1 MSKKQLLL
9 TFGIGLIVL
18 TLAAAAGAYLLFI
31 APLMNRQ
38 GAVASRAQQ
47 PLVTPVSGAVAT
59 QQAIPT
65 MTAPG
70 EGDQTPS
77 LGQELGSEGL
87 AALYEELNPG
97 VVSIRVFVEGEG
109 ASGVGSGSGFILD
122 EQGHIVTNNHI
133 VARAER
139 IVVIFH
145 DGFESEA
152 ELVGRDVDSDL
163 AVIQA
168 ETLAEGAHPLA
179 LANSDRV
186 DEGDWVIAIGNPLSL
201 GGTMTLGIV
210 SAKGR
215 IIPSGGSRYSIPEA
229 IQTDAA
235 INPGNSGG
243 PLLNLSGEVVGVNAQ
258 IATAGGTQS
267 SAGLGFAIPSNFVR
281 RVAPV
286 LIEVG
291 SYQWAWMGIEAPPT
305 GVNQLI
311 MEANDLETQWGA
323 YVNAVAEGG
332 PADEA
337 GIQGSTGTEEVRGF
351 EVPVGGDV
359 IVEAGGE
366 TVKDF
371 ADLLSKIANQ
381 SPGDTLELTILRDGD
396 RQQITVTLGMR
407 PTSNE

>member
-9 TFGIGLIVL
+9 TFGIGLVIL
-18 TLAAAAGAYLLFI
+18 TLAATAGAYLLFI
-31 APLMNRQ
+31 APMLNRQ
-38 GAVASRAQQ
+38 GAVASQQQQ
-47 PLVTPVSGAVAT
+47 PLQTPVPGAVAT

-65 MTAPG
+65 IAAAG
-70 EGDQTPS
+70 NGGQASD
-77 LGQELGSEGL
+77 LAQELGSAGL
-87 AALYEELNPG
+87 ASLYDELNPG
-97 VVSIRVFVEGEG
+97 VVSIRIFAEQEG

-122 EQGHIVTNNHI
+122 EEGHIITNNHI
-133 VARAER
+133 VAQANR

-145 DGFESEA
+145 NGFEAEA
-152 ELVGRDVDSDL
+152 EIVGLDVDSDL

-168 ETLAEGAHPLA
+168 EALAEGAHPLS
-179 LANSDRV
+179 LADSDTV

-215 IIPSGGSRYSIPEA
+215 IIPSGSGRYSIPEA

-258 IATAGGTQS
+258 IATAGPTQS

-281 RVAPV
+281 RVAPA
-286 LIEVG
+286 LIEIG
-291 SYQWAWMGIEAPPT
+291 SYQWAWIGIEAPPT

-311 MEANDLETQWGA
+311 MEANNLDTQWGA
-323 YVNAVAEGG
+323 YVNAVADGG

-351 EVPVGGDV
+351 DVPVGGDV
-359 IVEAGGE
+359 IVEADGE
-366 TVKDF
+366 RVRDF
-371 ADLLSKIANQ
+371 ADLLSKIV
-381 SPGDTLELTILRDGD
+381 SRGPGDTLELTILRDGE
-396 RQQITVTLGMR
+396 RQQVTVTLGMR
-407 PTSNE
+407 PTESE

>member
-1 MSKKQLLL
+1 MSKKQLFL
-9 TFGIGLIVL
+9 TFGIGLVVL

-31 APLMNRQ
+31 APIMNQQ
-38 GAVASRAQQ
+38 GAAASQQ
-47 PLVTPVSGAVAT
+47 QQARVTPVPGAVAT

-65 MTAPG
+65 MAIPENG
-70 EGDQTPS
+70 PESALD
-77 LGQELGSEGL
+77 QELGSQGL
-87 AALYEELNPG
+87 ATLYDELNPG
-97 VVSIRVFVEGEG
+97 VVSIRVFAEDEG
-109 ASGVGSGSGFILD
+109 ASGIGSGSGFLLD
-122 EQGHIVTNNHI
+122 EEGHIVTNNHI
-133 VARAER
+133 VAPADR

-145 DGFESEA
+145 NGFEAEA
-152 ELVGRDVDSDL
+152 EVVGTDVDSDL
-163 AVIQA
+163 AVILA
-168 ETLAEGAHPLA
+168 DTLAEGAYPLPLA
-179 LANSDRV
+179 DSDTV

-215 IIPSGGSRYSIPEA
+215 IIPSGASRYSIPEA
-229 IQTDAA
+229 IQTDTA

-267 SAGLGFAIPSNFVR
+267 SAGLGFAIPANFVR

-291 SYQWAWMGIEAPPT
+291 SYQWAWIGIEAPPT

-311 MEANDLETQWGA
+311 MEANELDTQWGA
-323 YVNAVAEGG
+323 YVNAVAEVG

-337 GIQGSTGTEEVRGF
+337 GIQGSTGTEDVRGF

-359 IVEAGGE
+359 IVEAEGKR
-366 TVKDF
+366 VKDF
-371 ADLLSKIANQ
+371 ADLLSEIASK
-381 SPGDTLELTILRDGD
+381 SPGESLDLTILRDGD
-396 RQQITVTLGMR
+396 RQQVTVTLGMR
-407 PTSNE
+407 PTENE

>member
-9 TFGIGLIVL
+9 TFGIGLVIL
-18 TLAAAAGAYLLFI
+18 ILAATAGAYLLFI
-31 APLMNRQ
+31 APMMNRQ
-38 GAVASRAQQ
+38 SAAASQQ
-47 PLVTPVSGAVAT
+47 QQDLVTPVPGAVAT
-59 QQAIPT
+59 QQTIPT
-65 MTAPG
+65 MSAPG
-70 EGDQTPS
+70 NG
-77 LGQELGSEGL
+77 GQAALAEELGSDEL
-87 AALYEELNPG
+87 ASLYDELNPG

-122 EQGHIVTNNHI
+122 DEGHIMTNNHI
-133 VARAER
+133 VAQANR

-145 DGFESEA
+145 NGFEAEA
-152 ELVGRDVDSDL
+152 QLVGRDVDSDL
-163 AVIQA
+163 AVIRA
-168 ETLAEGAHPLA
+168 ETLAEGAHALDLA
-179 LANSDRV
+179 DSNTV

-201 GGTMTLGIV
+201 GGTMTLGII

-215 IIPSGGSRYSIPEA
+215 IIPSGASRYSIPEA

-243 PLLNLSGEVVGVNAQ
+243 PLLNTEGEVIGVNAQ
-258 IATAGGTQS
+258 IATAGPTQS

-291 SYQWAWMGIEAPPT
+291 AYQWVWMGIESPPT

-323 YVNAVAEGG
+323 YVNDVADGG

-337 GIQGSTGTEEVRGF
+337 GIQGSTDTEEVRGF

-359 IVEAGGE
+359 IVEASGE
-366 TVKDF
+366 RVSDF
-371 ADLLSKIANQ
+371 ADLLSKIANR
-381 SPGDTLELTILRDGD
+381 SPGDTLDLTILRDGE
-396 RQQITVTLGMR
+396 RQQVTVTLGMR
-407 PTSNE
+407 PTADE